1 MTNAAVLRDSENG
14 IVYVRLYDSRDT
26 ATAGSLPYF
35 DIVLQQ
41 IAWNPDIMRQ
51 LAATA
56 ISSAGIQTPKD
67 IVVPPEYV
75 LKKWTAGES
84 HFKPEARR

>member
-51 LAATA
+51 LVKTA
-56 ISSAGIQTPKD
+56 IVDAGMEAPKNIQ
-67 IVVPPEYV
+67 VPPGYV
-75 LKKWTAGES
+75 LKYWTANS
-84 HFKPEARR
+84 HGRLAHAR